1 MHGSFWFLSRSCSCC
16 QWGTLKTLACLDE
29 RDTLGTR
36 DTLLKYEEYCTEYTL
51 LGYVLG
57 VQHDLPFPSLDT
69 AKERQSID
77 KLGVLIDMYYLEV
90 IGTS

>member
-1 MHGSFWFLSRSCSCC
+1 MHGSFWFLSRSCPCC
-16 QWGTLKTLACLDE
+16 QWGTLKRLACLDE

-36 DTLLKYEEYCTEYTL
+36 DTLLRYEEYCIIAWVRT
-51 LGYVLG
+51 LG

-77 KLGVLIDMYYLEV
+77 KLGVLIDIYYLEV